1 MCKICP
7 KCRAIAEYN
16 AYYGR
21 ITCTRCAWEGK
32 KEQVTIS
39 QYAFK
44 PATLSKSKRRKMA
57 KA

>member
-7 KCRAIAEYN
+7 TCGAIAEYN

-21 ITCTRCAWEGK
+21 ITCTRCVWEGK
-32 KEQVTIS
+32 REQITIS

-44 PATLSKSKRRKMA
+44 SATLSKGKLKKMA